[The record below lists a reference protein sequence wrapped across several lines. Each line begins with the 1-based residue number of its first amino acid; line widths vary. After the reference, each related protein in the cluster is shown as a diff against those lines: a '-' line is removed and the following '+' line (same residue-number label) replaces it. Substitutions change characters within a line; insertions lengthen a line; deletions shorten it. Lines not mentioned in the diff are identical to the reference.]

1 MDNNIV
7 LKIKDSVDLFLTDDL
22 LLTVYYM
29 NTRVRK
35 TFKVNRLTIS
45 LLEAI
50 DGKSNLYEL
59 SAIINLQPSDI
70 KILIKALLHHRIIT
84 PVYNKNNKAV
94 SARYSR
100 QLNYFSEFFETEEE
114 GYLAQEKLSKYKILV
129 LGCGGVGSTIAIQLA
144 MAGIKNFIL
153 FDDNIVRNSDIS
165 RHLFFRE
172 KNIGLHKTEAL
183 DYF

>member
-70 KILIKALLHHRIIT
+70 KILIKALYIIELLLL
-84 PVYNKNNKAV
+84 YII
-94 SARYSR
+94 
-100 QLNYFSEFFETEEE
+100 
-114 GYLAQEKLSKYKILV
+114 KIIMRLV
-129 LGCGGVGSTIAIQLA
+129 LD
-144 MAGIKNFIL
+144 IL
-153 FDDNIVRNSDIS
+153 DN
-165 RHLFFRE
+165 
-172 KNIGLHKTEAL
+172 
-183 DYF
+183 

>member
-70 KILIKALLHHRIIT
+70 KILIKALLHHRII
-84 PVYNKNNKAV
+84 
-94 SARYSR
+94 
-100 QLNYFSEFFETEEE
+100 
-114 GYLAQEKLSKYKILV
+114 KIIRRLV
-129 LGCGGVGSTIAIQLA
+129 LD
-144 MAGIKNFIL
+144 IL
-153 FDDNIVRNSDIS
+153 DN
-165 RHLFFRE
+165 
-172 KNIGLHKTEAL
+172 
-183 DYF
+183 

>member
-84 PVYNKNNKAV
+84 PVY
-94 SARYSR
+94 
-100 QLNYFSEFFETEEE
+100 
-114 GYLAQEKLSKYKILV
+114 
-129 LGCGGVGSTIAIQLA
+129 
-144 MAGIKNFIL
+144 
-153 FDDNIVRNSDIS
+153 
-165 RHLFFRE
+165 
-172 KNIGLHKTEAL
+172 
-183 DYF
+183 